1 MDRIFAFF
9 RENGSFVRSS
19 LLSLWC
25 ASTWIQKNV
34 FHWYFRA
41 GHSHLS
47 AKLQR
52 SPTEIRIYSEER
64 SWLCSLEKEMCMVQL
79 RERERVEREER
90 AGNNVLSV
98 VVSCCRLRRRRRQS
112 RSRCSVLGLPCTR
125 ARPRIGSWP
134 CMLWEISLVLVPPP
148 PPLSRAKV
156 SRLACPPNPMGLRL
170 YLIEAEWSNRDK
182 KGRERERNKPFRPP
196 SETE

>member
-112 RSRCSVLGLPCTR
+112 RSPCSGCHALELDR
-125 ARPRIGSWP
+125 
-134 CMLWEISLVLVPPP
+134 ELVHGPACCGKSVWCSSPP